1 MTEKPFSESQ
11 LYQSRFGEKE
21 SKVTTVICIVV
32 FLFFASL
39 LCFRTYISAYF
50 IGVEVSGS
58 SMEQTLYNGEDL
70 LMRKIDDTHK
80 PNRGDIIVVDVRHY
94 NFPPKENEEPT
105 DFLIKRLIAIE
116 GDKVRCTD
124 GVVEICYAGTDNF
137 VVLDEPY
144 AYYTNA
150 KEYDFQ
156 TYTVE
161 EGEIFFLGDNRNNSL
176 DSRYLERKSNLAC
189 LYLEE
194 DIYGIVPQWAIDYQK
209 VLKWIFFA

>member
-21 SKVTTVICIVV
+21 SKVTTIICIVV
-32 FLFFASL
+32 FLFFAVL
-39 LCFRTYISAYF
+39 LCFRAYISAHF
-50 IGVEVSGS
+50 IGVQVSGP
-58 SMEQTLYNGEDL
+58 SMNQTLYDGEDL

-80 PNRGDIIVVDVRHY
+80 AKRGDIIVVDVRHY
-94 NFPPKENEEPT
+94 NFPPKENEEST

-116 GDKVRCTD
+116 GDSVRCTD
-124 GVVEICYAGTDNF
+124 GVVEICYAGTDEF

-156 TYTVE
+156 TYTVG